1 MAVERIL
8 VIDDTRNIRMTLE
21 MALSSKDWEVEGA
34 SNGAE
39 GLALLETGRFRLAL
53 LDLNLP
59 EMHGMDVLRAIRKSR
74 PEVDIIIITAFGTIE
89 YSVEAMKLGAVDFLT
104 KPFTPDQVRKAVA
117 NVLARPR
124 DLTSGTISPGSD
136 PLEQAKG
143 AMQRGNFGAA
153 ETALKAAIEGKPS
166 NAEALTLMGVLC
178 ESRGNKIEAQK
189 YYRAALSFDPG
200 YSPARR
206 NLERVVIR

>member
-1 MAVERIL
+1 MTAARIL
-8 VIDDTRNIRMTLE
+8 IIDDTKNIRMTLE
-21 MALSSKDWEVEGA
+21 MALSSKEWEVEGA
-34 SNGAE
+34 STGAE
-39 GLALLETGRFRLAL
+39 GLALLETGQFHLAL

-74 PEVDIIIITAFGTIE
+74 PEVDVIIITAFGTIE
-89 YSVEAMKLGAVDFLT
+89 CSVEAMKLGAVDFLS

-117 NVLARPR
+117 QVLARPR
-124 DLTSGTISPGSD
+124 DPSSAHFPGGTD
-136 PLEQAKG
+136 PLERAKG
-143 AMQRGNFGAA
+143 AIQRGNLDAA
-153 ETALKAAIEGKPS
+153 EHSLKAAIEAKPS
-166 NAEALTLMGVLC
+166 SSEALNLMGLLW

-200 YSPARR
+200 YASARR